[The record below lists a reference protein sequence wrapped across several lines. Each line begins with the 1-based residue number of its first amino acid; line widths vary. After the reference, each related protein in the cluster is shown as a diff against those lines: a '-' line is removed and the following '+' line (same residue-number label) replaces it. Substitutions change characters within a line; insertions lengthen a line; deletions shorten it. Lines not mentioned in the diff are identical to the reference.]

1 MIEVLEAPPFATVQ
15 DAGFSGG
22 RSWGL
27 PPGGAMDPFFHT
39 LANRLVGNPP
49 HAAAIEWALGSGMLR
64 LTRNT
69 RLAVVGLARV
79 ALNDT
84 PLTAPAFVFPVRAG
98 TRIRIEPDAQHRFS
112 YVAVAGGI
120 RVPEVLGSHSTY
132 LPGAFGGFSGRLLRA
147 GDRLEVGKPTTTPGL
162 ELSVTSTPQ
171 PTAGLGDLRLRVT
184 RGPQW
189 DRFEQRAREA
199 FFGGRFQLAPAS
211 DRMGYR
217 LVGPTIHPRGKA
229 TLPSEAACPGA
240 VQIPDGGQPIV
251 LMPDGPTVGG
261 YPKIAVVIQ
270 ADLRLLA
277 QCLPDRGIRFTEVS
291 LEAAR
296 SCYSPAR

>member
-15 DAGFSGG
+15 DAGFGGG

-49 HAAAIEWALGSGMLR
+49 HAAALEWALGSGVLR
-64 LTRNT
+64 LTRKT
-69 RLAVVGLARV
+69 VLAVVGLARV
-79 ALNDT
+79 QLNDT
-84 PLTAPAFVFPVRAG
+84 PLAEPAFAFPVRAG
-98 TRIRIEPDAQHRFS
+98 TRVRIEPDARHRFC

-120 RVPEVLGSHSTY
+120 RVPEVLGSSSTY
-132 LPGAFGGFSGRLLRA
+132 LPGGFGGHAGRLLRA
-147 GDRLEVGKPTTTPGL
+147 GDQLEIGRPGAAPEL
-162 ELSVTSTPQ
+162 EIQVTA
-171 PTAGLGDLRLRVT
+171 AGRPADAPGDVWLRVT

-189 DRFEQRAREA
+189 DRFDPRAREA
-199 FFGGRFQLAPAS
+199 FFSGRFQLAPAS

-217 LVGPTIHPRGKA
+217 LVGPAIHPRGKA

-261 YPKIAVVIQ
+261 YPKLAVVIQ

-277 QCLPDRGIRFTEVS
+277 QCLPERGIRFQEVS

-296 SCYSPAR
+296 ACYSPAR

>member
-27 PPGGAMDPFFHT
+27 PPGGAMDPYFHA

-49 HAAAIEWALGSGMLR
+49 QAPAIEWALGSGVLR
-64 LTRNT
+64 LTR
-69 RLAVVGLARV
+69 RSRIAVVGLARV
-79 ALNDT
+79 QLNDR
-84 PLTAPAFVFPVRAG
+84 PLSAPAFAFPVRAG
-98 TRIRIEPDAQHRFS
+98 TRVRIEPDARHCFS

-120 RVPEVLGSHSTY
+120 SVPEVLGSRSTY

-147 GDRLEVGKPTTTPGL
+147 GDRLGMGKSDATPALEISVTTTDRP
-162 ELSVTSTPQ
+162 VAP
-171 PTAGLGDLRLRVT
+171 GDLWLRVT

-189 DRFEQRAREA
+189 DRFEPRAREA
-199 FFGGRFQLAPAS
+199 FFAGRFQLAPAS

-217 LVGPTIHPRGKA
+217 LVGAYIHPRGKA
-229 TLPSEAACPGA
+229 TLPSEAACPGPI
-240 VQIPDGGQPIV
+240 QIPDGGQPIV

-261 YPKIAVVIQ
+261 YPKLAVVIQ

-277 QCLPDRGIRFTEVS
+277 QCLPERGIDRKSVS

-296 SCYSPAR
+296 ACYSPPR

>member
-27 PPGGAMDPFFHT
+27 PPGGAMDPFFHA

-49 HAAAIEWALGSGMLR
+49 GAAAIEWALGSGVLR
-64 LTRNT
+64 LTRKAT
-69 RLAVVGLARV
+69 LAVVGLARV
-79 ALNDT
+79 QLNDA
-84 PLTAPAFVFPVRAG
+84 PLEAPAFAFPVRGG
-98 TRIRIEPDAQHRFS
+98 TRVRIEPDAQHRFS

-147 GDRLEVGKPTTTPGL
+147 GDRLELGKPGATPELEIAVTTTSRP
-162 ELSVTSTPQ
+162 SDAS
-171 PTAGLGDLRLRVT
+171 GDVWLRVT

-189 DRFEQRAREA
+189 DRFDQRAREA
-199 FFGGRFQLAPAS
+199 FFTGRFQLAPAS

-217 LVGPTIHPRGKA
+217 LVGPSIHPRGKA

-277 QCLPDRGIRFTEVS
+277 QCLPDRGIRFKEVS

-296 SCYSPAR
+296 ACYSPAR